1 MFSVQ
6 LVVPPNPH
14 QVDAGQPSTTMVT
27 ILDDDSESNS
37 HTHSPTHTHTHT
49 HSLTHSH
56 THSLIHSLTHPLS
69 HTHSLT
75 DSHILTHSLTHSPTH
90 PLSHILAHSST
101 HSLTLFLSN
110 PVISVT
116 LTPSRVVVTE
126 GDIVQLAVFTTGA
139 LGRSLSVTI
148 VTRTNT
154 TTCQY
159 SHHYNPL
166 LTHSISLTQ

>member
-1 MFSVQ
+1 MRV
-6 LVVPPNPH
+6 
-14 QVDAGQPSTTMVT
+14 
-27 ILDDDSESNS
+27 
-37 HTHSPTHTHTHT
+37 T
-49 HSLTHSH
+49 HSLTHTHSH
-56 THSLIHSLTHPLS
+56 TYSLTYSLTHSSTLPHTHSLTHPLS
-69 HTHSLT
+69 HILTHSHTLT
-75 DSHILTHSLTHSPTH
+75 YSFTHSSTLTHTHSLTH
-90 PLSHILAHSST
+90 PLT

-126 GDIVQLAVFTTGA
+126 GDMIQLAVFTTGA

>member
-1 MFSVQ
+1 MSQLVELNQGDTNATITIAVLQDELFEEDEVFSVQ

-27 ILDDDSESNS
+27 ILDDDSESNPHS
-37 HTHSPTHTHTHT
+37 HSP
-49 HSLTHSH
+49 
-56 THSLIHSLTHPLS
+56 THSLIHSL
-69 HTHSLT
+69 
-75 DSHILTHSLTHSPTH
+75 
-90 PLSHILAHSST
+90 T